1 LHSSAVIFDAPEEAF
16 VLEPAYAHT
25 KIQVIRPR
33 QYSVLKSRMCAL
45 LCAFALLFCSVITH
59 PVAETGM
66 NDDGPYIRSAQL
78 LAQTGHVVYNGWAT
92 AMLGWQLFL
101 GALFAHLFGPS
112 FTAIR
117 ASTLLV
123 AIATAF
129 LTHRTL
135 VRAGVNTRNATLGT
149 LALVLSPLFLPLAF
163 SFMSDIGGLFCIV
176 LCFYACLRALQAKA
190 DWAML
195 GWLVFAATSNALGG
209 TVRQIAWL
217 GVLVIFPSTV
227 WLLRQ
232 RRGVVLTGLL
242 LYSICAVFVVGSLQW
257 FLRQP
262 YSIPEPLIPPDI
274 NLSSLNH
281 LVFQLLSMF
290 FTFALLLLPILISF
304 APVLTLREKFTRDR
318 LIAGGVLCLLAFLFF
333 VTRQPQDQPYFFAPY
348 LGNYLSLHGLV
359 DGMPIMGNR
368 PLVLS
373 PAVRVLLTIFVF
385 LLLNCF
391 FIFLLVSRG
400 LKHSLGVPSE
410 ISGKSLQILFMPFL
424 IAYVALL
431 VPRGLSGTLFDRY
444 LLPLL
449 PIGLIFLLRLFQ
461 NRVGSHLPFIS
472 GALLVVFATYAVA
485 GTHDAFSMFRAR
497 QAAVVEIRTMG
508 VPATLIDAGFNQNM
522 MTQIDSI
529 GYLNDPRIR
538 VPKTVYVAR
547 FTPYPEDCRPQG
559 DSLTP
564 AVVPGYTLSF
574 DPAACGGLS
583 HFAPVSYRQWLWGET
598 ATVYVVKTLKT
609 PPAL

>member
-1 LHSSAVIFDAPEEAF
+1 MDAV
-16 VLEPAYAHT
+16 
-25 KIQVIRPR
+25 
-33 QYSVLKSRMCAL
+33 
-45 LCAFALLFCSVITH
+45 LCAFALLLCSIIAH
-59 PVAETGM
+59 PVAEVGM

-101 GALFAHLFGPS
+101 GALFAHLLGPS

-123 AIATAF
+123 AIVTAF

-135 VRAGVNTRNATLGT
+135 VRSGINTRNATLGT

-176 LCFYACLRALQAKA
+176 LCFYACLRALQAES
-190 DWAML
+190 DRAML
-195 GWLVFAATSNALGG
+195 TWLAFAALSNALGG

-217 GVLVIFPSTV
+217 GVLIVFPSTV
-227 WLLRQ
+227 WLLRR

-242 LYSICAVFVVGSLQW
+242 LYSICAVFVVTSLQW
-257 FLRQP
+257 FLHQP
-262 YSIPEPLIPPDI
+262 YSIPEPLIPTGLDR
-274 NLSSLNH
+274 SSLNH
-281 LVFQLLSMF
+281 LVLQLLSMF
-290 FTFALLLLPILISF
+290 FAFALLLLPILISF
-304 APVLTLREKFTRDR
+304 VPALALREKFTRDR
-318 LIAGGVLCLLAFLFF
+318 LILCGVLCLLAVLFF
-333 VTRQPQDQPYFFAPY
+333 AATRQSQDQPYFFAPY
-348 LGNYLSLHGLV
+348 LGNYLTRHGLI

-373 PAVRVLLTIFVF
+373 PAVRVLLTVLVLF
-385 LLLNCF
+385 LLNCF
-391 FIFLLVSRG
+391 FTFLLVSRG
-400 LKHSLGVPSE
+400 LKHSLGVPPE
-410 ISGKSLQILFMPFL
+410 ISGRNLQILFVPFL

-444 LLPLL
+444 LLPLM
-449 PIGLIFLLRLFQ
+449 PVGLIFLLRLFQ
-461 NRVGSHLPFIS
+461 NRIGPRLPFLS
-472 GALLVVFATYAVA
+472 GALLMLFAAYSVA

-497 QAAVVEIRTMG
+497 QAAVTEIRATG

-522 MTQIDSI
+522 MTQIDSV

-538 VPKTVYVAR
+538 VPKTVYISR
-547 FTPYPEDCRPQG
+547 STPYPEDCRPQG

-574 DPAACGGLS
+574 DPAACGGPS
-583 HFAPVSYRQWLWGET
+583 RFAPVSYRQWLWGET

-609 PPAL
+609 TPSL